1 MSSITKD
8 LLPVV
13 EKGWEP
19 PVPSVQRIKA
29 QIDKGKGR
37 ISGSV
42 RLATKRVT
50 DSNSED
56 FSRRLLRKRKIRLI
70 RRGLIYELKKLL
82 LKF

>member
-1 MSSITKD
+1 MSSITKE

-19 PVPSVQRIKA
+19 PVPSVQKIKA

-37 ISGSV
+37 VSGSV

-56 FSRRLLRKRKIRLI
+56 YSRRFMRKRKVRLI
-70 RRGLIYELKKLL
+70 RRGLIYELKKSLQ
-82 LKF
+82 KF